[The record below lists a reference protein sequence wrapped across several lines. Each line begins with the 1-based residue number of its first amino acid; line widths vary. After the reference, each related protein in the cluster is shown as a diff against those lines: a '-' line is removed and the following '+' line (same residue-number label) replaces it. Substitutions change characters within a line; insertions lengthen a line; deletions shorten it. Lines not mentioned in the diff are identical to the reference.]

1 MTWFVAS
8 CGAALLG
15 AGVSAGFY
23 GRDMMAFWL
32 IALGAVLVLA
42 ALITEHRQQHWKEGF
57 EE

>member
-1 MTWFVAS
+1 MTWFVAV

-15 AGVSAGFY
+15 AGVAAGFY
-23 GRDMMAFWL
+23 DKNTMAFWL

-42 ALITEHRQQHWKEGF
+42 ALGVAHVQQHWKEGF